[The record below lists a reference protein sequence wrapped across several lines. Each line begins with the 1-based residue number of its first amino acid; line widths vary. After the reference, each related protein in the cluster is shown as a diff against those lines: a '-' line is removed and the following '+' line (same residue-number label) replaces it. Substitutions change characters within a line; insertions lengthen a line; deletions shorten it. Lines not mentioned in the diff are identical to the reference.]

1 MENLLEQIF
10 QLKKEGLNNTQIAK
24 KLNIRRQDLVVIFKY
39 LKNVNPSFFSK
50 LEEIELLRKEYIS
63 LKNKAEEELEKAQNE
78 VEHEMFVLNAKVNK
92 YEQDLNEKEEKI
104 KKLEEENEKINK
116 LLEQCILRREK
127 YKKDY
132 INATNKFAEELN
144 NSKLEIIS
152 QYKQI
157 INTKNGIIN
166 NLEKELNNCKPVK
179 CYIAKFFN
187 ILFLICLFGT
197 LGAGGYFAYKYKLFN
212 IKKKV
217 YEEDWKDYKKI
228 CYTLDT
234 FKTKYIKDYK
244 YQFCYYKSKEK
255 NKEKK

>member
-10 QLKKEGLNNTQIAK
+10 KLKKDGLNNTEIAK
-24 KLNIRRQDLVVIFKY
+24 KLNVRRQDLVVIFKY
-39 LKNVNPSFFSK
+39 LKNVNPEFFNK
-50 LEEIELLRKEYIS
+50 LEEIEQLRKEYIS

-78 VEHEMFVLNAKVNK
+78 VEHEMFVLTEKINK
-92 YEQDLNEKEEKI
+92 YEQDLKEKEEKI
-104 KKLEEENEKINK
+104 KKLEEKNDKINK
-116 LLEQCILRREK
+116 LLEQCILKREQ

-144 NSKLEIIS
+144 KSKLQIIG
-152 QYKQI
+152 QYKEI
-157 INTKNGIIN
+157 INTKNKIIN
-166 NLEKELNNCKPVK
+166 ELEKELKNCKPVR

-197 LGAGGYFAYKYKLFN
+197 LGAGGYFAYKFKLFN

-217 YEEDWKDYKKI
+217 YQEDWKDYKKI

-234 FKTKYIKDYK
+234 FQTKYIKDYK
-244 YQFCYYKSKEK
+244 YQFCYYKFKK